1 MKTRLALLTK
11 TRNAATT
18 LLLSLYSTAALA
30 AQPFA
35 SGSTTLTTDILAIV
49 TPIVGLGIIAV
60 GVLCWFGKIA
70 WHWFAGLVVGIVLVF
85 GNQQIV
91 GWIRSLFGV

>member
-1 MKTRLALLTK
+1 MKTRLALIK

-18 LLLSLYSTAALA
+18 LYLSFFSTAALA

-49 TPIVGLGIIAV
+49 TPIVGLAIIAL
-60 GVLCWFGKIA
+60 GVLCWFGKVA
-70 WHWFAGLVVGIVLVF
+70 WAWFAGLVVGIVLVF
-85 GNQQIV
+85 GNAQIV
-91 GWIRSLFGV
+91 SWIRSLFGV